1 MSQVDPYRTTG
12 AMGETELREVRNYLY
27 PSGFTW
33 GARIFSVLI
42 AVVALLPLIAKD
54 WGSAA
59 LYSAL
64 AVFFVL
70 FPNLVQRRYIKLQLS
85 RMRENSPDGMIRYES
100 FFTVDGAVL
109 RNLTNH
115 GETLLRYEAIAAAA
129 STPNLFLIMSRSR
142 QFLLV
147 FKNCLTPEQQE
158 SFLPFLK
165 ERCPKLKVRR

>member
-1 MSQVDPYRTTG
+1 
-12 AMGETELREVRNYLY
+12 
-27 PSGFTW
+27 
-33 GARIFSVLI
+33 
-42 AVVALLPLIAKD
+42 
-54 WGSAA
+54 
-59 LYSAL
+59 
-64 AVFFVL
+64 
-70 FPNLVQRRYIKLQLS
+70 
-85 RMRENSPDGMIRYES
+85 MRENSPDGMIRYES

-129 STPNLFLIMSRSR
+129 STPNLFLIMGRSR